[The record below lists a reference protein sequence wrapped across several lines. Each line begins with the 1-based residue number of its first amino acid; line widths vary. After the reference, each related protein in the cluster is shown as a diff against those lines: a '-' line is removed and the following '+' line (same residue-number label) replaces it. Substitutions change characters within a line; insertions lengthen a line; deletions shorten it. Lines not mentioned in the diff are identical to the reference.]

1 LAIFLLGLFVL
12 VRERGSRISVLFL
25 ATTLAVMV
33 WQLAFS
39 WMYCATDGQ
48 VAFVWAKIAYV
59 SVPLIPAVICHFTVV
74 VLGVSQRAKALLW
87 TGWIGSL
94 SFLALDMTTNGLID
108 GVYRQWWGFYP
119 KYSWLG
125 LPFLA
130 FFFYMMVASLYLYW
144 TEYWRAK
151 PGQRKT
157 RIRMLF
163 ISFAIA
169 YLGSVDFQVQQGH
182 IIYPFGFIPIFGF
195 VVVTAWTIWR
205 HRLVDLTPSFAAAQI
220 LNTMDGAV
228 LVSDA
233 DGSIRVINRAAC
245 ALLGYKA
252 PELLDVPVST
262 IIRPSGDSR
271 IDQTSH
277 AHREGFRNRVMTW
290 PTKAGR
296 HVDVRVSS
304 AAIVDQDQRPV
315 GMVYVALDITELKQ
329 AQDALRTAYD
339 SLELKVQERTAALA
353 HANEEL
359 NKLDQMKSD
368 FIATVSHELRTPL
381 TAIKNAVDLLVN
393 KEAGPLTN
401 HQDRFLTIAARNIRR
416 LSTMIND
423 ILDFSKIEAGKLE
436 LRFSEV
442 NLGGVMKQVIATYQ
456 AQAQTGAV
464 RLQMYCDQDLPS
476 VYADPDRLEQVLGNL
491 VGNAL
496 KFTPKG
502 GQITITARTDQAA
515 VEVHVADTGVGIAPE
530 HQTHLFERFYQV
542 GDSLTKST
550 VGSGLGLAIVQEL
563 VEAHGGAIR
572 VESEVGKGSDFI
584 FTLHSSSS
592 AMVRAIALESRL
604 RRLPPDAP
612 HSVLVVTLRNGA
624 AVSASTMEALGTRL
638 RSITTRNRDE
648 MIPLPALHTMVI
660 VLPETPKA
668 GAIAVRKKIEQALSG
683 QPLDLTGALI
693 SSVAVWGP
701 ATSPD
706 DGETG
711 LQLIQA
717 AERIR

>member
-1 LAIFLLGLFVL
+1 
-12 VRERGSRISVLFL
+12 
-25 ATTLAVMV
+25 
-33 WQLAFS
+33 
-39 WMYCATDGQ
+39 
-48 VAFVWAKIAYV
+48 
-59 SVPLIPAVICHFTVV
+59 
-74 VLGVSQRAKALLW
+74 
-87 TGWIGSL
+87 
-94 SFLALDMTTNGLID
+94 
-108 GVYRQWWGFYP
+108 
-119 KYSWLG
+119 
-125 LPFLA
+125 
-130 FFFYMMVASLYLYW
+130 
-144 TEYWRAK
+144 
-151 PGQRKT
+151 
-157 RIRMLF
+157 
-163 ISFAIA
+163 
-169 YLGSVDFQVQQGH
+169 
-182 IIYPFGFIPIFGF
+182 
-195 VVVTAWTIWR
+195 
-205 HRLVDLTPSFAAAQI
+205 
-220 LNTMDGAV
+220 
-228 LVSDA
+228 
-233 DGSIRVINRAAC
+233 
-245 ALLGYKA
+245 
-252 PELLDVPVST
+252 
-262 IIRPSGDSR
+262 
-271 IDQTSH
+271 
-277 AHREGFRNRVMTW
+277 
-290 PTKAGR
+290 
-296 HVDVRVSS
+296 
-304 AAIVDQDQRPV
+304 
-315 GMVYVALDITELKQ
+315 
-329 AQDALRTAYD
+329 
-339 SLELKVQERTAALA
+339 
-353 HANEEL
+353 
-359 NKLDQMKSD
+359 
-368 FIATVSHELRTPL
+368 
-381 TAIKNAVDLLVN
+381 
-393 KEAGPLTN
+393 
-401 HQDRFLTIAARNIRR
+401 
-416 LSTMIND
+416 MIND

-436 LRFSEV
+436 LRFSDV
-442 NLGGVMKQVIATYQ
+442 NLGGVIKQVIATYQ

-464 RLQMYCDQDLPS
+464 RLQMHCDQDLPS

-502 GQITITARTDQAA
+502 GQITITARTDPAA

-530 HQTHLFERFYQV
+530 HQAHLFERFYQV

-550 VGSGLGLAIVQEL
+550 VGSGLGLAIVKEL

-604 RRLPPDAP
+604 RRLPPEAP

-624 AVSASTMEALGTRL
+624 AVSAGTMEALGTRL